1 MTTTRGVSPANWGF
15 LLYWRS
21 DWVLVAK
28 WGLWGF
34 GGFRVF
40 GKWGLNVVEKGGVEL
55 LRFKEGL
62 GVVGNGLWRES
73 IVAVLV

>member
-1 MTTTRGVSPANWGF
+1 MV
-15 LLYWRS
+15 
-21 DWVLVAK
+21 VK

-55 LRFKEGL
+55 LRFMEGL
-62 GVVGNGLWRES
+62 GVVGNRLWRES
-73 IVAVLV
+73 IVAVFV

>member
-1 MTTTRGVSPANWGF
+1 M
-15 LLYWRS
+15 
-21 DWVLVAK
+21 K

-40 GKWGLNVVEKGGVEL
+40 GKWGLNVVENGGVEL

-62 GVVGNGLWRES
+62 GVVGNGLWRDS